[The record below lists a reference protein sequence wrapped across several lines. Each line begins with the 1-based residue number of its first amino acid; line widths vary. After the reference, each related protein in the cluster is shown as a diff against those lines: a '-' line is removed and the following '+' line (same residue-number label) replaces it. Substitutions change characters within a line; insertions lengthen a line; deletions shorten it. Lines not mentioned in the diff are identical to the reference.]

1 MSTPTAFSLPAAA
14 PHYAPPPYRYRKCEL
29 TVVPFLAPPGVTR
42 RLVPEPLEPN
52 PDDLMLVAVGDMH
65 NDTLGTTKEAF
76 VVVPV
81 SDGATTG
88 NFTVFLYLESDA
100 CITSGREIWGWPKKQ
115 AQIETRDAGGRH
127 EAVVKRAGRELI
139 HLTVEASED
148 VRPEDLGLS
157 PVWFNLKV
165 IPSVIEGAPPE
176 VMQITATTFRDLT
189 VTRARGGE
197 AQLRL
202 AGGGEDPLAD
212 LIPVSEVLPGARIE
226 LDFDLLFGEVVHDY
240 LTEAGTTRARRV
252 PVAAR

>member
-14 PHYAPPPYRYRKCEL
+14 PHYAPPPYRYRRCEL
-29 TVVPFLAPPGVTR
+29 TVVPFVASPGVTR

-65 NDTLGTTKEAF
+65 NDTLGSTKEAF

-115 AQIETRDAGGRH
+115 AQIETRDSGDRH
-127 EAVVKRAGRELI
+127 EAVVRRAGRELI
-139 HLTVEASED
+139 RISVDAGGD

-165 IPSVIEGAPPE
+165 IPSVIEDAPPE
-176 VMQITATTFRDLT
+176 VMQITATTFRDLA
-189 VTRARGGE
+189 VTSARGG
-197 AQLRL
+197 AARL
-202 AGGGEDPLAD
+202 SLGGGGEDPLAD
-212 LIPVSEVLPGARIE
+212 LIPVREVLPGARIE
-226 LDFDLLFGEVVHDY
+226 LDFDLVYGEVVHDY
-240 LTEAGTTRARRV
+240 LAEAAPSRAEQM
-252 PVAAR
+252 PAAVS